1 MYVCMYVFVYVSMLV
16 FQYVCVS
23 AVGIHITTY
32 ELLRFVILM
41 PIAIMKFYLSAVCLM
56 YTELNDHK
64 IILRSSVI
72 THPLFGIRITFFKV
86 VKVLKVLK

>member
-1 MYVCMYVFVYVSMLV
+1 MYVFVYVSMLV
-16 FQYVCVS
+16 FVYVSMLMFQYVCVS

-41 PIAIMKFYLSAVCLM
+41 PIAIMKFYLSVVCLM

-64 IILRSSVI
+64 IILRGSVI
-72 THPLFGIRITFFKV
+72 TSPGLVFIYY
-86 VKVLKVLK
+86 LKTS